1 MRWVLLGALAWM
13 GVLGLFFASV
23 RWPPRPEPWVITHT
37 TAAHETMVVTLQ
49 ARAPDQALRIAHE
62 IVEPVRTRYKEILI
76 YIWPP
81 GDSRGMPAR
90 RVQWTVTGGYTET
103 VF

>member
-1 MRWVLLGALAWM
+1 MRGVLLVALAWV
-13 GVLGLFFASV
+13 GVLGLFLASV
-23 RWPPRPEPWVITHT
+23 RWPPPPPAWVITHT

-49 ARAPDQALRIAHE
+49 ARAPDQALRIARE

-76 YIWPP
+76 YVWPP

-90 RVQWTVTGGYTET
+90 RVQWTVRGGYIET